1 MEETAS
7 VSFTRKGRELA
18 TSSEEE
24 ALPFTVFGKTKMGW
38 ACLPLGL
45 VGGVGLEQGEREWS
59 WVGPRLDGPRLARL
73 EKVRV
78 WLD

>member
-1 MEETAS
+1 M
-7 VSFTRKGRELA
+7 L
-18 TSSEEE
+18 
-24 ALPFTVFGKTKMGW
+24 GW